1 MCYCAECLP
10 VSEAHSI
17 KQRLAQLSGEHQRAL
32 AVIIKP
38 LDSDRSL
45 FYSFQGQKPIQLP
58 SGGLNIFWVLFA
70 TMKLW
75 T

>member
-38 LDSDRSL
+38 LDPDRSEIR
-45 FYSFQGQKPIQLP
+45 P
-58 SGGLNIFWVLFA
+58 VL
-70 TMKLW
+70 
-75 T
+75 